1 MISAIILA
9 AGRSERMSRLKQL
22 MPWQQSTVLEQT
34 VDNFLG
40 SKANEVIV
48 VVGYR
53 AEEVRRVLAGK
64 PVRWVINPDYEQ
76 GMSASIIAGLS
87 LVDDQTQ
94 AVMLALGDQ
103 PLINSQTISRLID
116 EFSGCDKGI
125 VIPTYRGRRGHPVIF
140 ALTYKEQLLQL
151 KGDVGGRQIIARHP
165 EDVLEVAV
173 DCEGVCID
181 IDTVENYCSIKSDN
195 EYMGGKLRERRH

>member
-40 SKANEVIV
+40 SKANEVLV

-53 AEEVRRVLAGK
+53 AEEVRRVLAAK

-103 PLINSQTISRLID
+103 PLINSQTINRLIE
-116 EFSGCDKGI
+116 EFSSGDKGI
-125 VIPTYRGRRGHPVIF
+125 VIPTYWGKRGHPVIF
-140 ALTYKEQLLQL
+140 AMTYKEQLLQL
-151 KGDVGGRQIIARHP
+151 KGDIGGRQIIARYP
-165 EDVLEVAV
+165 EDTLEVAV
-173 DCEGVCID
+173 DCEGICID
-181 IDTVENYCSIKSDN
+181 IDTVESYYSIKPDT
-195 EYMGGKLRERRH
+195 ECPGGKLHERRH

>member
-9 AGRSERMSRLKQL
+9 AGRSERMSGLKQL
-22 MPWQQSTVLEQT
+22 MPWRQSTVLEQT

-40 SKANEVIV
+40 STANEVIV
-48 VVGYR
+48 VMGYR
-53 AEEVRRVLAGK
+53 AEEVRRALAAK

-103 PLINSQTISRLID
+103 PLINSQTISRLIG
-116 EFSGCDKGI
+116 EFSSGDKGI
-125 VIPTYRGRRGHPVIF
+125 VIPTYRGKRGHPVIF
-140 ALTYKEQLLQL
+140 AMTYKEQLLQL
-151 KGDVGGRQIIARHP
+151 KGDIGGRQIIARYP
-165 EDVLEVAV
+165 EDTLEVAV

-181 IDTVENYCSIKSDN
+181 IDTVESYYSIKPDT
-195 EYMGGKLRERRH
+195 ECPGGKLHERRH

>member
-1 MISAIILA
+1 MISAIIMA
-9 AGRSERMSRLKQL
+9 AGSSERMSGLKQL
-22 MPWQQSTVLEQT
+22 MPWRQSTVLEQT

-40 SKANEVIV
+40 STANEVIV

-53 AEEVRRVLAGK
+53 AEEVRKVLAAK

-76 GMSASIIAGLS
+76 GMSASIIVGLS
-87 LVDDQTQ
+87 LVGDQTQ

-103 PLINSQTISRLID
+103 PLINSQTINRLIE

-140 ALTYKEQLLQL
+140 AMTYNKQLLQL
-151 KGDVGGRQIIARHP
+151 KGDIGGRQIIARHP
-165 EDVLEVAV
+165 GDVLEVAV

-181 IDTVENYCSIKSDN
+181 IDTVESYYSIKPDS
-195 EYMGGKLRERRH
+195 ECLGGKLHERRH

>member
-9 AGRSERMSRLKQL
+9 AGRSERMSGLKQL
-22 MPWQQSTVLEQT
+22 MPWRQSTVLEQT

-40 SKANEVIV
+40 STANEVIV
-48 VVGYR
+48 VMGYR
-53 AEEVRRVLAGK
+53 AEEVRRVLAAK
-64 PVRWVINPDYEQ
+64 PVRWVINPDYAQ

-103 PLINSQTISRLID
+103 PLINCQTINRLID
-116 EFSGCDKGI
+116 EFSSGDKGI
-125 VIPTYRGRRGHPVIF
+125 VIPTYRGKRGHPVIF
-140 ALTYKEQLLQL
+140 AMTYKEQLLQL
-151 KGDVGGRQIIARHP
+151 KGDIGGRQIIARYP
-165 EDVLEVAV
+165 EDTLEVAV

-181 IDTVENYCSIKSDN
+181 IDTVESYYSIKPDT
-195 EYMGGKLRERRH
+195 ECPGGKLHERRH

>member
-1 MISAIILA
+1 MA
-9 AGRSERMSRLKQL
+9 AGSSERMSGLKQL
-22 MPWQQSTVLEQT
+22 MPWRQSTVLEQT

-40 SKANEVIV
+40 STANEVIV

-53 AEEVRRVLAGK
+53 AEEVRKVLAAK

-76 GMSASIIAGLS
+76 GMSASIIVGLS
-87 LVDDQTQ
+87 LVGDQTQ

-103 PLINSQTISRLID
+103 PLINSQTINRLIE

-140 ALTYKEQLLQL
+140 AMTYNKQLLQL
-151 KGDVGGRQIIARHP
+151 KGDIGGRQIIARHP
-165 EDVLEVAV
+165 GDVLEVAV

-181 IDTVENYCSIKSDN
+181 IDTVESYYSIKPDS
-195 EYMGGKLRERRH
+195 ECLRGKLHERRH

>member
-9 AGRSERMSRLKQL
+9 AGRSERMSGLKQL
-22 MPWQQSTVLEQT
+22 MPWRQSTVLEQT

-40 SKANEVIV
+40 STANEVIV
-48 VVGYR
+48 VMGYR
-53 AEEVRRVLAGK
+53 AEEVRRALAAK

-103 PLINSQTISRLID
+103 PLINSQTISRLIG
-116 EFSGCDKGI
+116 EFSSGDKGI
-125 VIPTYRGRRGHPVIF
+125 VIPTYRGKRGHPVIF
-140 ALTYKEQLLQL
+140 AMTYKEHLLQL
-151 KGDVGGRQIIARHP
+151 KGDIGGRQIIARYP
-165 EDVLEVAV
+165 EDTLEVAV

-181 IDTVENYCSIKSDN
+181 IDTVESYYSIKPDT
-195 EYMGGKLRERRH
+195 ECPGGKLHERRH

>member
-9 AGRSERMSRLKQL
+9 AGRSERMSGLKQL
-22 MPWQQSTVLEQT
+22 MPWRQSTVLEQT

-40 SKANEVIV
+40 STANEVIV
-48 VVGYR
+48 VMGYR
-53 AEEVRRVLAGK
+53 AEEVRKALAAK
-64 PVRWVINPDYEQ
+64 PVKWVINPDYEQ

-103 PLINSQTISRLID
+103 PLINSQTISRLIG
-116 EFSGCDKGI
+116 EFSSGDKGI
-125 VIPTYRGRRGHPVIF
+125 VIPTYRGKRGHPVIF
-140 ALTYKEQLLQL
+140 AMTYKEHLLQL
-151 KGDVGGRQIIARHP
+151 KGDIGGRQIIARYP
-165 EDVLEVAV
+165 EDTLEVAV

-181 IDTVENYCSIKSDN
+181 IDTVESYYSIKPDT
-195 EYMGGKLRERRH
+195 ECPGGKLHERRH

>member
-9 AGRSERMSRLKQL
+9 AGKSERMSRLKQL

-140 ALTYKEQLLQL
+140 AMTYKEKILQL
-151 KGDVGGRQIIARHP
+151 KGDIGGRQIIAQHP
-165 EDVLEVAV
+165 GDVLEVAV

-181 IDTVENYCSIKSDN
+181 IDTVESYYSIKSDS
-195 EYMGGKLRERRH
+195 ECLGGKLHERRH